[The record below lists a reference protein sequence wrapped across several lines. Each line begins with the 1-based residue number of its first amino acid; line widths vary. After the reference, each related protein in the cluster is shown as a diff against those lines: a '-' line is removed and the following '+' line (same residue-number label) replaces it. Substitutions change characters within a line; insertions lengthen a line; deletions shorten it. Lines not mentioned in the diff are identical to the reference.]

1 MAPTPRSPLRAAA
14 LFVLL
19 VGVAFLAGAGGTE
32 VLSKSRLERCER
44 DSDAGGALSCK
55 QKLVLNLAVP
65 AGSSGGEA
73 SLVTKVVDAENGTE
87 AATRSI
93 QDPPVITIEKTAV
106 SAVYAINYLMDV
118 AYRPEER
125 VVETRKCEPDAGANV
140 VGGCERLWNGNGAVI
155 EHTEPVCCPCGPYQR
170 APSSCGNFFD
180 KMVKGK
186 RNTAHCLRFQDDWF
200 HVWEIDQRRSSLGFS
215 IKVQVKKRSSV
226 SEVVVTPENKTV
238 VSSDNFLRVNL
249 IGEFGGYDHIP
260 AFENMYLVTPRKG
273 AGSGQPQDLGDEKS
287 RWMLLE
293 RIRFGPECNKIGV
306 GYEAFQN
313 QPSFC
318 YAPLSSCVNDQLWN
332 YLESDKNRVNRNQVP
347 QYVVEGRFQ
356 RINQHPNAG
365 VHSFSVGV
373 TEALSS
379 NLLLELHADDIEYFY
394 QRSPGKIIS
403 IDVPPFEALSQIG
416 NATVTTKNI
425 GKLESSYTLTFKC
438 LTGISNMEEQYYI
451 MKPGEVTIRS
461 FDLRSST
468 DRAETYQCTAILK
481 ASDFTEVDRGQCQFS
496 TTATVFNNGS
506 QIGSTN
512 DLKETGIWEAIK
524 AFCVNF
530 WDFVINFLT
539 GRSCSWTKCSSLLDF
554 ACHFQYICIGW
565 VIIICLLLTM
575 VPTGAVTLWLLHQK
589 GFFDPLCDWWEDLW
603 GLDTHD
609 YRDHHH
615 RRHKKGHHH
624 HHHHHRHSHHH
635 HALKSEHG
643 HHHVLHRHREQQPE
657 AAAEDEGHHWRH
669 GHDTALGV
677 QHRGVAE
684 HKYRHG
690 KAVAQYFDG
699 PSLPRGAEEALE
711 FRERRPDE
719 VRHAQHGL
727 HDGERRHSRAPGY
740 ERF

>member
-1 MAPTPRSPLRAAA
+1 MPDLAEGVFTDGHSNCPITKLSLGGENLEPTHNHTLHHLIQLLLADIVAESDHNCPWGQNRTRAVEASAMATLVELLLNKGCNDRNGGGVRGMRASKLVAVARAAD
-14 LFVLL
+14 
-19 VGVAFLAGAGGTE
+19 GHRE
-32 VLSKSRLERCER
+32 
-44 DSDAGGALSCK
+44 
-55 QKLVLNLAVP
+55 
-65 AGSSGGEA
+65 
-73 SLVTKVVDAENGTE
+73 
-87 AATRSI
+87 
-93 QDPPVITIEKTAV
+93 
-106 SAVYAINYLMDV
+106 
-118 AYRPEER
+118 
-125 VVETRKCEPDAGANV
+125 
-140 VGGCERLWNGNGAVI
+140 
-155 EHTEPVCCPCGPYQR
+155 
-170 APSSCGNFFD
+170 
-180 KMVKGK
+180 
-186 RNTAHCLRFQDDWF
+186 F

-332 YLESDKNRVNRNQVP
+332 YLEITLLIHPQQNAEKMSNVP
-347 QYVVEGRFQ
+347 HFH
-356 RINQHPNAG
+356 I
-365 VHSFSVGV
+365 
-373 TEALSS
+373 
-379 NLLLELHADDIEYFY
+379 
-394 QRSPGKIIS
+394 RSPGKIIS